1 MVLQS
6 SRRGSGTALQLE
18 LRGWLAR
25 VLVSALILLVSVP
38 MAGAQELQDVISTMR
53 SRTNLGSASFGG
65 VAIDPS
71 NGRVLFAID
80 AKTPMIP
87 ASNQKLLTSGA
98 ALMVLGPDFVFETVL
113 SDAGNRLVLRGSGDP
128 ALGDPVL
135 LREMGDIGIE
145 DLLTQMVE
153 AVKRRGIE
161 QVDEIVIDDRV
172 FDREFAHPS
181 WPIDQLNTWYCAE
194 IGGANLHTNV
204 LAVYPKPDADGR
216 GLPVYTVEPAVP
228 WIEIANFARTVKKG
242 RQTVWIARP
251 KPINE
256 FQLRGD
262 VRYPGSEPIRVAFH
276 NPPLTTGK
284 LLADRLM
291 RAGIEI
297 GVAGGASGLD
307 AVRLADADEVFAE
320 GQPLIVIKTR
330 MEDILRRCNTDSY
343 NLYAEALIKRLG
355 NEINHEPG
363 SWDNGSAVIRM
374 LLAERLGP
382 EHAMRTRVAD
392 GSGMS
397 RDNKVSAETLLAW
410 LLEIDKESELR
421 EAMIGSMA
429 TPGVGTLRKRFV
441 DSDLQNTVYA
451 KSGYLNGVRALSGFI
466 VAENGREVI
475 FTMLM
480 NDIPAGKPNQN
491 SRRFLERVVEKLDVW
506 LTDRV
511 LDETS
516 ALGG

>member
-1 MVLQS
+1 MAKNG
-6 SRRGSGTALQLE
+6 RRLTRWVVAALF
-18 LRGWLAR
+18 
-25 VLVSALILLVSVP
+25 LIVAAPL
-38 MAGAQELQDVISTMR
+38 AGAQELQDSISTMK

-65 VAIDPS
+65 VAIDPAD
-71 NGRVLFAID
+71 GRILFAIN
-80 AKTPMIP
+80 AKAPMIP

-98 ALMVLGPDFVFETVL
+98 ALMVLGADFVFETVL
-113 SDAGNRLVLRGSGDP
+113 VDAGNRLVLRGSGDP

-145 DLLTQMVE
+145 DLLSQMVE
-153 AVKRRGIE
+153 AVQRRGIE
-161 QVDEIVIDDRV
+161 RVDELVVDDRV

-194 IGGANLHTNV
+194 VGGLNLHTNV
-204 LAVYPKPDADGR
+204 LSVYPKPDEAGR

-228 WIEIANFARTVKKG
+228 WIEIANYARSVKTG

-251 KPINE
+251 KPVNE

-276 NPPLTTGK
+276 DPPLTTGK
-284 LLADRLM
+284 LLADRLI
-291 RAGIEI
+291 RAGVEI
-297 GVAGGASGLD
+297 GISGGASGLE
-307 AVRLADADEVFAE
+307 AVRVAGDDEVFPE
-320 GQPLIVIKTR
+320 GQPLIVVRTR

-363 SWDNGSAVIRM
+363 SWANGSAVIRM

-382 EHAMRTRVAD
+382 EHAMQTRVAD

-397 RDNKVSAETLLAW
+397 RDNQVSAETLLAW
-410 LLEIDKESELR
+410 LLEIDKDAELR
-421 EAMIGSMA
+421 EALVESMA
-429 TPGVGTLRKRFV
+429 TPGKGTLRKRFV
-441 DSDLQNTVYA
+441 DSKLHNTVYA

-466 VAENGREVI
+466 VAENGREVV
-475 FTMLM
+475 FVMLM

-506 LTDRV
+506 LADRV
-511 LDETS
+511 LDEAS

>member
-1 MVLQS
+1 MWN
-6 SRRGSGTALQLE
+6 
-18 LRGWLAR
+18 LRSILAR
-25 VLVSALILLVSVP
+25 WVVAALILLVCTPVVP
-38 MAGAQELQDVISTMR
+38 AQELQDSISTMK
-53 SRTNLGSASFGG
+53 SRTNLGSASFSG
-65 VAIDPS
+65 VAIDPAD
-71 NGRVLFAID
+71 GRILFAINP
-80 AKTPMIP
+80 KTPLIP
-87 ASNQKLLTSGA
+87 ASNDKLLTSGA

-113 SDAGNRLVLRGSGDP
+113 SDAGNRLVFHGSGDP

-145 DLLTQMVE
+145 DLLSQMVE

-161 QVDEIVIDDRV
+161 RIDEVVVDDRV

-194 IGGANLHTNV
+194 IGGLNLHTNV
-204 LAVYPKPDADGR
+204 LSVYPKPDEAGI

-228 WIEIANFARTVKKG
+228 WIEIANYARSVKKG

-251 KPINE
+251 KPVNE

-276 NPPLTTGK
+276 NPPLMTGR

-291 RAGIEI
+291 RAGVEI
-297 GVAGGASGLD
+297 GVSGGASGLD
-307 AVRLADADEVFAE
+307 AVRLADEDEVLAE

-343 NLYAEALIKRLG
+343 NLYAEALIKLLG

-363 SWDNGSAVIRM
+363 SWANGSAVIRM

-397 RDNKVSAETLLAW
+397 RDNRVSTETLLAW
-410 LLEIDKESELR
+410 LLEIDKDADLR
-421 EAMIGSMA
+421 DALIESMA

-441 DSDLQNTVYA
+441 GSDLQNTVYA
-451 KSGYLNGVRALSGFI
+451 KSGYLNGVRALSGFV

-475 FTMLM
+475 FAMLM

-491 SRRFLERVVEKLDVW
+491 SKRFLERVVESLDVW
-506 LTDRV
+506 LADRV